1 MANRSV
7 SFPGSSAGAW
17 RRSIGSIG
25 PRLRGWRRWLALALS
40 VACLVLLG
48 SVAWG
53 QENSASG
60 GLNPRPMPLSNYEL
74 AQAQAFNRVESYPIT
89 PLPTSPLLRPNGD
102 WLGRLILPSEDEY
115 AADPGDWAWFEVW
128 HGADPALVGQV
139 VKLTWRPGED
149 NSRYIQAVTTDIT
162 FTAQANQFWE
172 NGNIVPIRLNGR
184 RQVGP
189 MQSLAGARPKDDVTV
204 RLVEP
209 DLGIENDQVVLRT
222 TLEPVQITGREYGLV
237 KLLEPDVSVN
247 APLPTECP
255 GSAPCPTEFFRVQFY
270 DAATQDFTGPTG
282 TVRIPQQPMARSER
296 FFSNLRD
303 LVDSPAGRE
312 GWYIYG
318 SRDETGMFTVQSLKP
333 RALFQLQPDQVV
345 IGRDPGLKYIN
356 RGNWRDTPQ
365 RKGTLQRVLVSPN
378 GGSSDAARAQ
388 WQEGDYAL
396 LVHLFGGIGGENS
409 EFAPLG
415 TVTGHFSYGLT
426 RVTREPITNELQF
439 AVQYQQVYAHNGG
452 GIVSGTHDW
461 ADYTGDMQRG
471 WLGLRPLSDIV
482 VKLDSFITPFQF
494 GDVTVSLFRE
504 LLIQTQVMMAR
515 YRTGDGTGFSGVTPA
530 TSCVQDSNQALF
542 IAMQE
547 IRRQIE
553 QNPQIVEW
561 VRQNPD
567 SPEARRA
574 LEFVALGEDLEA
586 LLTPYGVIRPDWQS
600 NADTLAGIDATG
612 AFSNNRGLFSGA
624 LSWQSM
630 MPRWGHDAV
639 ARVFLRHGG
648 QLWFLRTNM
657 AGGDDPRIEPIPP
670 TGLMGGIPVVGTVAQ
685 RLADAFVTWPQ
696 PATILLS
703 LLGLGLYGAVALPFG
718 LRTGFLVG
726 KNAMQSPIDT
736 LLSGVKLWFVPCL
749 VEELIFRVALLPH
762 PMEGVPGWRWL
773 LWTVLSVILF
783 VLYHYG
789 LGKTLYRGA
798 KETLQD
804 RRFLT
809 LVGWL
814 GLLLA
819 ALYWITGSLWLVVWV
834 HWAVVVVWIFTLGGY
849 DRMPRLNHRAPK
861 SDPALPSAEVLP

>member
-1 MANRSV
+1 MSMVKHRWFSGSAARSLRRSV
-7 SFPGSSAGAW
+7 GLW
-17 RRSIGSIG
+17 RRGG
-25 PRLRGWRRWLALALS
+25 RRWLALALS

-53 QENSASG
+53 QGNSGSG
-60 GLNPRPMPLSNYEL
+60 GLSPVPLPLSNYEL
-74 AQAQAFNRVESYPIT
+74 AQAQPFNRVEHYPVQ
-89 PLPTSPLLRPNGD
+89 PLPTSPMLRPNGD
-102 WLGRLILPSEDEY
+102 WLGRLILPSAADY

-139 VKLTWRPGED
+139 IKLTWRPGEE
-149 NSRYIQAVTTDIT
+149 NTRYVQAVTTDIT
-162 FTAQANQFWE
+162 FTAQADRFWAD
-172 NGNIVPIRLNGR
+172 GNIVPIRLNGR

-189 MQSLAGARPKDDVTV
+189 MQSLAGARPQDDVTV
-204 RLVEP
+204 RLVGSE
-209 DLGIENDQVVLRT
+209 LGVENDQPVLRT
-222 TLEPVQITGREYGLV
+222 TLEPIQITGREYGLV
-237 KLLEPDVSVN
+237 KLLEPDLSIE
-247 APLPTECP
+247 APPPTECP
-255 GSAPCPTEFFRVQFY
+255 GPAPCPTEFFRVQFY
-270 DAATQDFTGPTG
+270 DPASQSFTGPIG
-282 TVRIPQQPMARSER
+282 TVRIPQQPLARSER
-296 FFSNLRD
+296 FFSNIRD
-303 LVDSPAGRE
+303 LVDAPAGRE

-318 SRDETGMFTVQSLKP
+318 SRDGEGMFTVQALKP

-356 RGNWRDTPQ
+356 RQNWRDTPQ

-396 LVHLFGGIGGENS
+396 VVHLFGGIGGENS

-415 TVTGHFSYGLT
+415 TVTGHFSYGLA
-426 RVTREPITNELQF
+426 RVVREPITNELQF
-439 AVQYQQVYAHNGG
+439 EVQYQQVYAHNGG
-452 GIVSGTHDW
+452 AIVSGTHDW
-461 ADYTGDMQRG
+461 ADYMGDMQRG
-471 WLGLRPLSDIV
+471 WLGLRPVSDIV

-494 GDVTVSLFRE
+494 GDVSLSLFRE
-504 LLIQTQVMMAR
+504 LLVQTQVMAAR
-515 YRTGDGTGFSGVTPA
+515 YRTGDGGGVSGVTPA

-542 IAMQE
+542 IAMQQ

-553 QNPQIVEW
+553 ENPEIIAW
-561 VRQNPD
+561 VQQNPD
-567 SPEARRA
+567 SPEAQRA
-574 LEFVALGEDLEA
+574 RDFVALGQDLEA

-600 NADTLAGIDATG
+600 NADTLAGIDPTG
-612 AFSNNRGLFSGA
+612 NFSNNRGLFSGA

-685 RLADAFVTWPQ
+685 RLADSFVTWPQ
-696 PATILLS
+696 PATILVS

-718 LRTGFLVG
+718 RRTGFLVS
-726 KNAMQSPIDT
+726 KNAMQSPLGT
-736 LLSGVKLWFVPCL
+736 LWAGVKLWFVPCL

-773 LWTVLSVILF
+773 LWTGVSVTLF
-783 VLYHYG
+783 VLYHRW
-789 LGKTLYRGA
+789 LGQTLYRDA
-798 KETLQD
+798 KATLQD

-819 ALYWITGSLWLVVWV
+819 GLYWITGSLWLLVWV
-834 HWAVVVVWIFTLGGY
+834 HWAVVVAWIFTLGGA
-849 DRMPRLNHRAPK
+849 DRMPRIGRRAPK
-861 SDPALPSAEVLP
+861 SDPALPPA

>member
-7 SFPGSSAGAW
+7 FVLGPAW
-17 RRSIGSIG
+17 ES
-25 PRLRGWRRWLALALS
+25 LRCALGRWLSGGRRWLALALS

-53 QENSASG
+53 QENSSTG

-74 AQAQAFNRVESYPIT
+74 AQAQPFNRVEHYPIT
-89 PLPTSPLLRPNGD
+89 PLPTSPLLRPNGA
-102 WLGRLILPSEDEY
+102 WLGRLMLPSEADY

-139 VKLTWRPGED
+139 VKLTWRPGEE
-149 NSRYIQAVTTDIT
+149 NTRYVQAVTTDIA
-162 FTAQANQFWE
+162 FTPGAERFWE
-172 NGNIVPIRLNGR
+172 SGNIVPIRLNGR
-184 RQVGP
+184 KQVGP
-189 MQSLAGARPKDDVTV
+189 MQSLAGARPNDDVTV

-209 DLGIENDQVVLRT
+209 ELVQENGQPVLQT
-222 TLEPVQITGREYGLV
+222 TLEPIQITGREYGLV
-237 KLLEPDVSVN
+237 KLLEPDLSVN
-247 APLPTECP
+247 ATLPTECP
-255 GSAPCPTEFFRVQFY
+255 GPAPCPTEFFRVQFY
-270 DAATQDFTGPTG
+270 DPATQDFTGPIG

-296 FFSNLRD
+296 FFSNIRD
-303 LVDSPAGRE
+303 ILDSPAGRE

-318 SRDETGMFTVQSLKP
+318 ARDDTGMFTVQSLKP

-345 IGRDPGLKYIN
+345 LGRDPGLKYIN

-378 GGSSDAARAQ
+378 AGSSDAARAQ
-388 WQEGDYAL
+388 WQEGDYGL

-426 RVTREPITNELQF
+426 RVVREPITNELQF
-439 AVQYQQVYAHNGG
+439 SVQYQQVYAHNGG

-471 WLGLRPLSDIV
+471 WLGIRPLSDIV

-542 IAMQE
+542 IAMAE

-553 QNPQIVEW
+553 QNPQIVDW
-561 VRQNPD
+561 VRQNPN
-567 SPEARRA
+567 SPVARRA

-586 LLTPYGVIRPDWQS
+586 LLTPYGVIRPDWQR
-600 NADTLAGIDATG
+600 NADTLAGIDPEG
-612 AFSNNRGLFSGA
+612 NFSNNRGLFSGA

-657 AGGDDPRIEPIPP
+657 VGGDDPRIVPISP

-685 RLADAFVTWPQ
+685 RLADSFVTWPH
-696 PATILLS
+696 PDTILVS
-703 LLGLGLYGAVALPFG
+703 LLGLVLYGAVALPFG
-718 LRTGFLVG
+718 RRSGFLMG
-726 KNAMQSPIDT
+726 KNAMQSPLYT
-736 LLSGVKLWFVPCL
+736 LLAGVKLWFVPCL
-749 VEELIFRVALLPH
+749 VEELIFRVAMLPH

-773 LWTVLSVILF
+773 LWTVLSVTLF
-783 VLYHYG
+783 VLYHVV
-789 LGKTLYRGA
+789 LGNTLYREA
-798 KETLQD
+798 KDTLQD

-819 ALYWITGSLWLVVWV
+819 GLYWMTGSLWLVVWV
-834 HWAVVVVWIFTLGGY
+834 HWAVVVVWIFTLGGF
-849 DRMPRLNHRAPK
+849 DRMPRLGRHAPK
-861 SDPALPSAEVLP
+861 PDPALPSAEVLP

>member
-1 MANRSV
+1 
-7 SFPGSSAGAW
+7 
-17 RRSIGSIG
+17 
-25 PRLRGWRRWLALALS
+25 LALALS

-209 DLGIENDQVVLRT
+209 ELGIENDQVVLRT

-270 DAATQDFTGPTG
+270 DAATQDFTGPIG

-452 GIVSGTHDW
+452 GIISGTHDW